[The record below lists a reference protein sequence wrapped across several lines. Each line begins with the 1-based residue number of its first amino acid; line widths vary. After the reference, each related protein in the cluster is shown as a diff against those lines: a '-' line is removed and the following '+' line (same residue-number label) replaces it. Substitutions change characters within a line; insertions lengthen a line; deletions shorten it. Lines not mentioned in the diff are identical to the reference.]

1 VFLPKRPG
9 LPRREHRCVSAD
21 ETSPENVRQ
30 ARLHLADAATELGTV
45 LVLHGR
51 HAEAEALLRRAI
63 AIYESSEA
71 AKECEK

>member
-1 VFLPKRPG
+1 M
-9 LPRREHRCVSAD
+9 SAD

-30 ARLHLADAATELGTV
+30 ARLRLADVATEFGTA

-63 AIYESSEA
+63 SIYESSDA
-71 AKECEK
+71 AKEWEK